1 MRVIDAPYT
10 AKVVKVSSYC
20 VGTMPTEGRE
30 RGILSPAD
38 RKFIQATERERE
50 ENYSRPARIERRRE
64 VQKRAENALLD
75 FPLLL
80 DFFTDEMYNE
90 LSAPGDLG
98 NKKVPS
104 YALDAAV
111 AFIYLV
117 QANPKLFER
126 RVENAIARASL
137 KDGLYARVDCDIDAD
152 FTPLDELESD
162 YEEFG
167 AGGLGLSKGELRALY
182 RAGRLSDEDMAEI
195 NAESRETVE
204 ERKERRGR
212 SAQLREDENKEE

>member
-1 MRVIDAPYT
+1 
-10 AKVVKVSSYC
+10 
-20 VGTMPTEGRE
+20 MPTDKRD

-38 RKFIQATERERE
+38 RKFIRATERERE

-80 DFFTDEMYNE
+80 DFFTDEMYSE
-90 LSAPGDLG
+90 LSAPGDDRG

-104 YALDAAV
+104 HAFDAAV
-111 AFIYLV
+111 AFIYLT

-126 RVENAIARASL
+126 RVENAIERASL
-137 KDGLYARVDCDIDAD
+137 QADLYARVDCEIDAE
-152 FTPLDELESD
+152 FKSLEEIEAEF
-162 YEEFG
+162 EEFG
-167 AGGLGLSKGELRALY
+167 IGSLGPSIGELRALY

-195 NAESRETVE
+195 NAESRETTE

-212 SAQLREDENKEE
+212 SAKLREDENKEE